1 MSVIIDFIPGM
12 PPVSYTTAGVV
23 KNTMPTATI
32 TPCLPNFKE
41 GLQLFGL
48 NPTKGMEL
56 YNKLLKTHGF
66 ELPTNQK
73 KLKIAFLADAFP
85 TDTFSNEY
93 GESFLDKFT
102 RMASSGLAEISQFM
116 GASTISEAAKNIGG
130 ALGEGSLIGK
140 AALGGHKK
148 LQELQESLKARQA
161 AGSAGAGLAKKMLNV
176 VSAGLAGARVDFP
189 KVWKNSAFE
198 PSYTM
203 TIRLYNPS
211 PGDPDMTRKYIVG
224 PLAAI
229 LILGL
234 PRGSADNSGYQWP
247 FLCKVR
253 ANGIYDIN
261 AAFINS
267 ISVIKGGDQ
276 QSIAWNQ
283 ALSIV
288 DVRIDFGSLYN
299 SILVEEKAGTA
310 GDNRPTL
317 NSYLNVLGGKD
328 NSISTRT
335 LYKMYNV
342 PGPASTSNQSI
353 SHLRIS
359 EDADNFTPPPK
370 YPGKTVQS
378 PEVAEPA
385 PRRVSVD
392 DQEKAVDFAPPVGLV

>member
-1 MSVIIDFIPGM
+1 MPITLDFIPGM
-12 PPVSYTTAGVV
+12 PPVAYTTAGVV

-32 TPCLPNFKE
+32 TPCVPNFTT
-41 GLQLFGL
+41 GLQLFSLDKTEGI
-48 NPTKGMEL
+48 KV
-56 YNKLLKTHGF
+56 YKKLLKTHGF
-66 ELPTNQK
+66 ELPVKQE
-73 KLKIAFLADAFP
+73 KLKLAFIADSFP

-102 RMASSGLAEISQFM
+102 QMASSGLAEISQFM
-116 GASTISEAAKNIGG
+116 GASTIVEAAKNIGG
-130 ALGEGSLIGK
+130 ALGEESF
-140 AALGGHKK
+140 LGGAAMGGYNKLRDLEKSLEAKK
-148 LQELQESLKARQA
+148 A
-161 AGSAGAGLAKKMLNV
+161 AGSTGAGLAKKMLNV

-203 TIRLYNPS
+203 TVRLYNPS

-234 PRGSADNSGYQWP
+234 PRGSLDNSGYQWP
-247 FLCKVR
+247 LLCKVR
-253 ANGIYDIN
+253 SNGIYDIN

-299 SILVEEKAGTA
+299 SILVEEKAGSA

-342 PGPASTSNQSI
+342 PGPALTSNQSI

-392 DQEKAVDFAPPVGLV
+392 DQAIAVSLAPNLG